1 MLEASTTLDSWLPTL
16 ARALADRLRVT
27 TSPAGYSSG
36 VEADVLIRSVEEV
49 ETRSGKIR
57 YIVRDDEGREY
68 TTFRPAIG
76 REAGKFE
83 GRRARIAFHEE
94 ERNGFQNV
102 YLDGISDA
110 PTSAGPADRG
120 TDPDEVAWN
129 TAVEA
134 APWML
139 GSREPQEEIAPEEL
153 FEKLEPFKRLVAD
166 DIREGTQRPDD

>member
-1 MLEASTTLDSWLPTL
+1 M
-16 ARALADRLRVT
+16 
-27 TSPAGYSSG
+27 
-36 VEADVLIRSVEEV
+36 LIRSVEEI

-57 YIVRDDEGREY
+57 YVVRDADGREY

-76 REAGKFE
+76 RDAGRFE
-83 GRRARIAFHEE
+83 GRRAHITFHEE

-102 YLDGISDA
+102 YLDGIA
-110 PTSAGPADRG
+110 EAAGEPARPDDS

-139 GSREPQEEIAPEEL
+139 GSREPEREIPPDEL
-153 FEKLEPFKRLVAD
+153 FEKLEPFKRLVAE
-166 DIREGTQRPDD
+166 DIREGDRRPDD